1 MWLGNKSI
9 VLNLIGHLGNSLLL
23 LGKLFDQT
31 KVVNMWFKLLRNDS
45 WSLSL
50 SHLFNKA
57 IVPDMWLNCSKVL
70 ELTSICN
77 QTMLFC
83 KFKNVCNVVL
93 MNNLRSWIN
102 DHNLFCLLNLFWNM
116 GDVICDLFDIL
127 LLLVSFSS
135 LEWVPEQVLKVRLST
150 RVNESVS
157 FSLLKNLSKMI
168 LMDNLWSWVNNHYI
182 LG

>member
-1 MWLGNKSI
+1 M
-9 VLNLIGHLGNSLLL
+9 V
-23 LGKLFDQT
+23 
-31 KVVNMWFKLLRNDS
+31 
-45 WSLSL
+45 
-50 SHLFNKA
+50 
-57 IVPDMWLNCSKVL
+57 
-70 ELTSICN
+70 
-77 QTMLFC
+77 
-83 KFKNVCNVVL
+83 
-93 MNNLRSWIN
+93 
-102 DHNLFCLLNLFWNM
+102 
-116 GDVICDLFDIL
+116 DVICDLFDIL